1 MKYLVLVAVVAV
13 FALSACSEP
22 RRTPDGHIMDNPV
35 PSAYAPEDFE
45 GIEE

>member
-1 MKYLVLVAVVAV
+1 MKYLLLIAAVATL
-13 FALSACSEP
+13 ALTACSEP

-35 PSAYAPEDFE
+35 PSAYSAEDFE